1 MCLQGQC
8 GHNYK
13 KKLSREDS
21 IIRPIAWGKYVLRV
35 ERVFLESAVDGKE
48 EGKKAA
54 NVRENVEEEC
64 HTVLIIPDRFNLRRW
79 RREL

>member
-1 MCLQGQC
+1 M
-8 GHNYK
+8 
-13 KKLSREDS
+13 
-21 IIRPIAWGKYVLRV
+21 LRV